1 MKVWTFKFFP
11 VFVLFLLL
19 AINSYSIRKGQD
31 TTHIDYYLQQAKK
44 YTSIKPD
51 SAVIM
56 YKKAIRVSRALKNK
70 KEEGKVHQDFGIFY
84 RNRGNYD
91 SAQIH
96 FNLAL
101 NLYRSVNDTLGIAKA
116 INNKGTV
123 YFFTGKFKS
132 AIQKYQK
139 AVRLFRKMKYKKGI
153 ADCNNNIG
161 IIHWRQNN
169 LERAKEYLKE
179 AAKDYKEIG
188 NKTMQGYAYNNLGVI
203 YGEEN
208 NYNTSLKYHQK
219 AAKIFKKLD
228 LQQLI
233 QNTYQNLGIVNK
245 SLGNYNK
252 AMEYYNKSLNI
263 AEKYNNKKLIASI
276 HGNMS
281 ELYKAMADKTA
292 KTRTQRKSYLKKAI
306 EEGENAIDVSR
317 EIGAIPLLNSNAE
330 TQKNVYKKAGDYK
343 RALAMAELY
352 IETQDS
358 LYSKEKTKAVE
369 ELEAEYQS
377 EKKQLRIDKLEKE
390 KALQKEKMKNQ
401 RFLIYTFIS
410 GLVLILLFFVI
421 IYRQKQKQKKA
432 NYLLSEKNEEIQKQK
447 ESLAEQAEELRTLNA
462 TKNKFFSIIA
472 HDLKN
477 PFNYLLG
484 YSGLLLDDWD
494 SMEKEKIKTF
504 VSDIHKASQRGY
516 DLLVNLLEWSRA
528 QTGKLELHPANL
540 ELYDIIQQT
549 IFQLKPNADE
559 KNINIENNIEPDV
572 FIYADMNSVTTTIR
586 NLFSNAIKYT
596 QKGGTVKFYNLIEE
610 NFVKIFIEDNGSGIS
625 PENQEKI
632 FRIDETF
639 SNKGTGGE
647 KGTGLG
653 LLLCKEFVEMNGGII
668 GFESEENKGTTF
680 YFTLPKV
687 NLQS

>member
-1 MKVWTFKFFP
+1 MKLWTFKFFP

-19 AINSYSIRKGQD
+19 TINSYSIRKGQD

-44 YTSIKPD
+44 YPSIKPD

-56 YKKAIRVSRALKNK
+56 YKKAIRVSKALKNK
-70 KEEGKVHQDFGIFY
+70 EAEGKVHQDFGMFY

-91 SAQIH
+91 SAQRH
-96 FNLAL
+96 FNRAL
-101 NLYRSVNDTLGIAKA
+101 RLYRSVNDTLGIAKA
-116 INNKGTV
+116 INNQGTV
-123 YFFTGKFKS
+123 FFFTGKFKN
-132 AIQKYQK
+132 AIQKYQQ
-139 AVRLFRKMKYKKGI
+139 AVMLFRKMKYKKGI

-169 LERAKEYLKE
+169 LERAKEYLKG

-208 NYNTSLKYHQK
+208 NYNNSLKYHQK
-219 AAKIFKKLD
+219 AAEIFEKLG

-245 SLGNYNK
+245 SLGDYNR

-263 AEKYNNKKLIASI
+263 AKKFNNKQLIASI
-276 HGNMS
+276 HGNLS
-281 ELYKAMADKTA
+281 ELFMAMADKTA
-292 KTRTQRKSYLKKAI
+292 QTRTQKKNYLRKAI
-306 EEGENAIDVSR
+306 EEGEKAIDVSR
-317 EIGAIPLLNSNAE
+317 EIGAMPLLNSNAE

-390 KALQKEKMKNQ
+390 KALQKEMMKNQ
-401 RFLIYTFIS
+401 CFLIYTFIS
-410 GLVLILLFFVI
+410 GLVIILLFFVI

-432 NYLLSEKNEEIQKQK
+432 NYLLSEKNEEIQNQK
-447 ESLAEQAEELRTLNA
+447 ESLTKQAEELRTLNA
-462 TKNKFFSIIA
+462 TKNKLFSIIA

-494 SMEKEKIKTF
+494 SMKKEKIKTF

-559 KNINIENNIEPDV
+559 KNINVENNIEPDV

-596 QKGGTVKFYNLIEE
+596 QDGGTVRFYNLIEE

-625 PENQEKI
+625 PENQQKI

-639 SNKGTGGE
+639 SNKGTEGE

-680 YFTLPKV
+680 YFTLPKA